1 MVKNQRVIFTG
12 IAILVILSLAFYASQ
27 QINNSTLLF
36 IGIWVI
42 AIILIRLLLTPLV
55 VWIVRARD
63 AKKEQQAKNVATN
76 QAPSKNHRSKNF
88 DD

>member
-63 AKKEQQAKNVATN
+63 AKKRAA
-76 QAPSKNHRSKNF
+76 S
-88 DD
+88 